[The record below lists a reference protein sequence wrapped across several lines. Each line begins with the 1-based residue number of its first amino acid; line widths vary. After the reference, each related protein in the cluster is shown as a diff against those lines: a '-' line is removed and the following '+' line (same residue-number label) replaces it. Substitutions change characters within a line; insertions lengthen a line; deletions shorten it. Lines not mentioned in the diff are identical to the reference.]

1 MKASG
6 TRLQASVSLSC
17 NVWSDDPPVPMPA
30 TQPLQEARSRNPKPV
45 TFCRREGALNVL
57 VKGRNIPV
65 TEALERYATEKV
77 ERVARFFDEDR
88 SDSRAEVEL
97 IHERNRAISE
107 PEVAEA
113 TLFINGSV
121 LKASEASE
129 DMYASIDRMSDKL
142 ERQVKRYRG
151 RQIDRW
157 QGQLKNAPE
166 MPVESVQPF
175 VVEEEEDIET
185 RIVRTKQFQMKP
197 MSEEEAVLQLELL
210 DHDFYVFT
218 SADTGDINVVYRR
231 RDGNYGLIEPAR

>member
-1 MKASG
+1 M
-6 TRLQASVSLSC
+6 
-17 NVWSDDPPVPMPA
+17 
-30 TQPLQEARSRNPKPV
+30 EI
-45 TFCRREGALNVL
+45 L
-57 VKGRNIPV
+57 VKGRNIPM
-65 TEALERYATEKV
+65 TEALERYAAEKV
-77 ERVARFFDEDR
+77 ERVSKFFDDER

-97 IHERNRAISE
+97 SHERNPSIAE

-121 LKASEASE
+121 LKAREASG

-142 ERQVKRYRG
+142 ERQVRRYRG

-157 QGQLKNAPE
+157 QGQLKNQPE
-166 MPVESVQPF
+166 SSI
-175 VVEEEEDIET
+175 VEELEEVGP

-197 MSEEEAVLQLELL
+197 MGAEEAVLQMELL

-231 RDGNYGLIEPAR
+231 RDGDYGLIEPAR

>member
-1 MKASG
+1 
-6 TRLQASVSLSC
+6 
-17 NVWSDDPPVPMPA
+17 
-30 TQPLQEARSRNPKPV
+30 
-45 TFCRREGALNVL
+45 LNVL
-57 VKGRNIPV
+57 VKGHNIPV

-77 ERVARFFDEDR
+77 ERVARFFDEGR
-88 SDSRAEVEL
+88 SNSRAEVEL
-97 IHERNRAISE
+97 THERNRAISE

-157 QGQLKNAPE
+157 QGQLKNSPDAVSE
-166 MPVESVQPF
+166 MAQPF
-175 VVEEEEDIET
+175 VVEEVEDLEA

-210 DHDFYVFT
+210 EHDFYVFT

>member
-1 MKASG
+1 M
-6 TRLQASVSLSC
+6 
-17 NVWSDDPPVPMPA
+17 D
-30 TQPLQEARSRNPKPV
+30 
-45 TFCRREGALNVL
+45 VL
-57 VKGRNIPV
+57 VKGHNIPV

-97 IHERNRAISE
+97 IHERNRSISE

-157 QGQLKNAPE
+157 QGQLKNASGVPE
-166 MPVESVQPF
+166 KTLQPF
-175 VVEEEEDIET
+175 VVEEEEELAT

>member
-1 MKASG
+1 MLATTEG
-6 TRLQASVSLSC
+6 R
-17 NVWSDDPPVPMPA
+17 SDMDI
-30 TQPLQEARSRNPKPV
+30 
-45 TFCRREGALNVL
+45 L
-57 VKGRNIPV
+57 VKGRNLAV
-65 TEALERYATEKV
+65 TKALERYAWEKV
-77 ERVARFFDEDR
+77 ERVARFFDDER
-88 SDSRAEVEL
+88 TSSRAEVEL

-142 ERQVKRYRG
+142 ERQVKRFRG

-157 QGQLKNAPE
+157 QGQLKNRPGAAK
-166 MPVESVQPF
+166 PF
-175 VVEEEEDIET
+175 VVEEEEELEA
-185 RIVRTKQFQMKP
+185 RIVRTKQFLMKP
-197 MSEEEAVLQLELL
+197 MDAEEAVLQLELL